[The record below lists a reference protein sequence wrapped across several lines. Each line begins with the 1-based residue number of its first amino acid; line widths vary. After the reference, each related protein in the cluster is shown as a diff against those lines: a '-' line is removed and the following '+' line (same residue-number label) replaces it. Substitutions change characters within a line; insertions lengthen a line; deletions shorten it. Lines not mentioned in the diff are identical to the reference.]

1 MKRIGRYV
9 VAAVVCGL
17 SGAVAFAVG
26 RLEHRIADAET
37 AMGSLDFAASERAY
51 AELEQSLWYGDYVPW
66 LAEET
71 QTRIRAH
78 RAAARYWQ
86 GDYAAIPELTRSNA
100 EGRVDSHLLFLAANS
115 LYRIG
120 QQRAGSP
127 ADMLGAIDQARA
139 AYQTVLRET
148 ATHPDAAFNYEYMV
162 AARNQIARTARRT
175 GASTAGGPR
184 QPVVHHTIHGVEG
197 GPPPGRTDE
206 KFEIFVPQ
214 NDEERTKGTKS
225 GGDQM
230 RQRKG

>member
-9 VAAVVCGL
+9 VAAVVCAV

-37 AMGSLDFAASERAY
+37 AMASLDFATSERAY
-51 AELEQSLWYGDYVPW
+51 GELEQSLWYGDYAPW
-66 LAEET
+66 LAGET
-71 QTRIRAH
+71 QRRIRAY

-86 GDYAAIPELTRSNA
+86 GDYEAIPELTRSDRDGEVNA
-100 EGRVDSHLLFLAANS
+100 QLLFLAANS

-120 QQRAGSP
+120 QQRAGTP
-127 ADMLGAIDQARA
+127 ADMLEAIDQARA

-162 AARNQIARTARRT
+162 AARNQIARTTRRT
-175 GASTAGGPR
+175 ASSPAGLAR
-184 QPVVHHTIHGVEG
+184 QAVVHHTIHGVEG
-197 GPPPGRTDE
+197 GPPPGRTGE

-214 NDEERTKGTKS
+214 NEEERTKGTKS
-225 GGDQM
+225 GGDQL